1 MKVRQYLVL
10 GAGRFGAA
18 VSTALY
24 EMGHEV
30 VVVDRNELLVEAI
43 MGRVTHAVVADA
55 TEEAALSRLGVRNF
69 DAAVVAIGVNFEA
82 NVLAT
87 TLLKSLG
94 ARLVVSKATNQLTA
108 EVLTRVG
115 ADRVVRPEHDM
126 GVQLAKQFAAPKVLE
141 AIEFGTGHEV
151 LEIVAQDPLLG
162 TLGELRLP
170 ARFRV
175 HMIAVERDGK
185 VELNP
190 TSDFKVKRGDKV
202 VLIGDHHALARL
214 RVWLD

>member
-1 MKVRQYLVL
+1 MKIRQYLVL
-10 GAGRFGAA
+10 GAGRFGTA
-18 VSTALY
+18 VSTTLY

-30 VVVDRNELLVEAI
+30 VTVDRNELLIEAI

-69 DAAVVAIGVNFEA
+69 DAIVVAIGVNFEA

-94 ARLVVSKATNQLTA
+94 AKFVVSKATNRLTA
-108 EVLTRVG
+108 EVLARVG
-115 ADRVVRPEHDM
+115 ADKVVRPEHDM

-151 LEIVAQDPLLG
+151 LEIVAQEPLLG
-162 TLGELRLP
+162 TLGDLQLP
-170 ARFRV
+170 RRFRV
-175 HMIAVERDGK
+175 HMIAVERDGQ

-190 TSDFKVKRGDKV
+190 TSDFQVVKGDKA
-202 VLIGDHHALARL
+202 VLIGDRHSLAQL
-214 RVWLD
+214 RAWLD

>member
-10 GAGRFGAA
+10 GAGRFGTA
-18 VSTALY
+18 VSTTLY

-30 VVVDRNELLVEAI
+30 VVVDRNELLVESI

-69 DAAVVAIGVNFEA
+69 DAVVVAIGVNFEA

-94 ARLVVSKATNQLTA
+94 ARFVVSKATNQLTA
-108 EVLTRVG
+108 QVLTRVG

-170 ARFRV
+170 RRFRV
-175 HMIAVERDGK
+175 HMIAVERGGQ

-190 TSDFKVKRGDKV
+190 SSDFEVMRGDKV
-202 VLIGDHHALARL
+202 VLIGDHHALAQL
-214 RVWLD
+214 RTWLD

>member
-18 VSTALY
+18 VSTTLY

-94 ARLVVSKATNQLTA
+94 ASLVVSKATNQLTA

-170 ARFRV
+170 RRFRV
-175 HMIAVERDGK
+175 HMIAVERDGE

-190 TSDFKVKRGDKV
+190 TSDFEVMRGDRV
-202 VLIGDHHALARL
+202 VLIGERQALDRL
-214 RVWLD
+214 RDWLD